1 MYTLVEI
8 KGKQYRAEKG
18 ALLKVDRLRGN
29 AGETLEFDSVLLI
42 ADNDQVKVGTPFVA
56 GARVKAVVED
66 HGRARKVLVYKYKR
80 RKDYRRMR
88 GHRQQFTMIRIQDIE
103 GL

>member
-1 MYTLVEI
+1 VVEI
-8 KGKQYRAEKG
+8 LGKQYRAEKG
-18 ALLKVDRLRGN
+18 ALLKVDKLRGN
-29 AGETLEFDSVLLI
+29 AGEALEFDSVLLI

-66 HGRARKVLVYKYKR
+66 HGRDRKVLVYKYKR
-80 RKDYRRMR
+80 RKDYHKMR
-88 GHRQQFTMIRIQDIE
+88 GHRQHFTMIRIQDIE